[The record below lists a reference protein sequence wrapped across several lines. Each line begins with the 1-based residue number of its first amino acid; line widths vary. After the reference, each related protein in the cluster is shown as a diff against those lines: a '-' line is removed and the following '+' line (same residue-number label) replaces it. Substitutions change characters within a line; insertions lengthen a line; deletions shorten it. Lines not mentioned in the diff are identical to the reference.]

1 MKVYVYVVL
10 LKEHVLC
17 VGATIEAT
25 RQAFLDGGFSL
36 DEYVKSVE
44 KIQKELEEDS
54 EAVVFLEKGYHS
66 LDFRLYQIPLI
77 GELPKP
83 TNKVTIN
90 TDVFDVRIT
99 PKQLKQEQAELK
111 SLPIFEVEEIEE
123 NEVEINNRI
132 DQAKEDELGW

>member
-25 RQAFLDGGFSL
+25 RQAFLDQGFSL
-36 DEYVKSVE
+36 DEYLKSVE
-44 KIQKELEEDS
+44 EIQAELEEDS
-54 EAVVFLEKGYHS
+54 EAVVFMEKCDH
-66 LDFRLYQIPLI
+66 DFRLYQIPLA

-99 PKQLKQEQAELK
+99 PKQLKQEQEELK
-111 SLPIFEVEEIEE
+111 SLPLLEVEEIEE

-132 DQAKEDELGW
+132 DQAKEDDQLPW

>member
-25 RQAFLDGGFSL
+25 RQAFLDEGFSG
-36 DEYVKSVE
+36 DEYLKSVE
-44 KIQKELEEDS
+44 EIQAELEEDS
-54 EAVVFLEKGYHS
+54 EAVVFIEKGDH
-66 LDFRLYQIPLI
+66 DFRLYQIPLA

-83 TNKVTIN
+83 TSKVTI
-90 TDVFDVRIT
+90 DIT
-99 PKQLKQEQAELK
+99 PKQLKQEQDEAK
-111 SLPIFEVEEIEE
+111 SFGVPLQWKEIEE
-123 NEVEINNRI
+123 NEVEINHRI

>member
-17 VGATIEAT
+17 VGATIESV
-25 RQAFLDGGFSL
+25 RQAFLDEGFSL

-44 KIQKELEEDS
+44 EIQAEFEDDS
-54 EAVVFLEKGYHS
+54 EGVVYIEKGDY
-66 LDFRLYQIPLI
+66 DFRLYKIHLR

-83 TNKVTIN
+83 TSKATIG
-90 TDVFDVRIT
+90 IT

-111 SLPIFEVEEIEE
+111 SLPIFEVEEFEE
-123 NEVEINNRI
+123 NEVEINHRI

>member
-1 MKVYVYVVL
+1 MKVYVYVIM
-10 LKEHVLC
+10 LKRHVMC
-17 VGATIEAT
+17 VGSTIEAALKGLLE
-25 RQAFLDGGFSL
+25 QGFSGE
-36 DEYVKSVE
+36 EYLLPVE
-44 KIQKELEEDS
+44 KIQAELEEDS
-54 EAVVFLEKGYHS
+54 ESVVFIEKDCF
-66 LDFRLYQIPLI
+66 DFRLYQIPLV

-111 SLPIFEVEEIEE
+111 SLPIFEVKEIEE
-123 NEVEINNRI
+123 NEAEINHRI

>member
-1 MKVYVYVVL
+1 M
-10 LKEHVLC
+10 C
-17 VGATIEAT
+17 VGSTIEAALKGLLE
-25 RQAFLDGGFSL
+25 QGFSGE
-36 DEYVKSVE
+36 EYLLPVE
-44 KIQKELEEDS
+44 KIQAELEEDS
-54 EAVVFLEKGYHS
+54 ESVVFIEKDCF
-66 LDFRLYQIPLI
+66 DFRLYQIPLV

-111 SLPIFEVEEIEE
+111 SLPIFEVKEIEE
-123 NEVEINNRI
+123 NEAEINHRI

>member
-25 RQAFLDGGFSL
+25 RQAFLDQGFSL
-36 DEYVKSVE
+36 DEYLKSVE
-44 KIQKELEEDS
+44 EIQAELEEDS
-54 EAVVFLEKGYHS
+54 EAVVFIENCDH
-66 LDFRLYQIPLI
+66 DFRLYQIPLA

-83 TNKVTIN
+83 TSKVTI
-90 TDVFDVRIT
+90 DIT
-99 PKQLKQEQAELK
+99 PKQLKQEQDELK
-111 SLPIFEVEEIEE
+111 SFDWQE
-123 NEVEINNRI
+123 NEVEINHRI

>member
-25 RQAFLDGGFSL
+25 RQAFLDQGFSL
-36 DEYVKSVE
+36 DEYLKSVE
-44 KIQKELEEDS
+44 EIQAELEEDS
-54 EAVVFLEKGYHS
+54 EAVVFIEKGDH
-66 LDFRLYQIPLI
+66 DFRLYQIPLA

-83 TNKVTIN
+83 TSKVTI
-90 TDVFDVRIT
+90 DIT
-99 PKQLKQEQAELK
+99 PKQLKQEQDELK
-111 SLPIFEVEEIEE
+111 SFDWQE
-123 NEVEINNRI
+123 NDVEINHRI